1 MDASRP
7 CPGAR
12 AGHPDAVLVSRKCKV
27 VAGHDIGEPQE
38 RGVVHVDDILRFAA
52 QPAHDA
58 GIPDKILTHL
68 RGASRTRHLC
78 DIAALTRLR
87 GDLGGDQPDA
97 PPGVQRRL
105 GDECRNPSHARRAAD
120 PVMH

>member
-1 MDASRP
+1 MEASRP
-7 CPGAR
+7 RTGAR
-12 AGHPDAVLVSRKCKV
+12 AGHPDAVLVSRKCKM

-38 RGVVHVDDILRFAA
+38 RGVVHVDDILRIAA
-52 QPAHDA
+52 QPAYHA

-68 RGASRTRHLC
+68 WGASRTGHPC
-78 DIAALTRLR
+78 DIAALTKLR
-87 GDLGGDQPDA
+87 GDLGGNQPDA

-105 GDECRNPSHARRAAD
+105 GDECCNPSHARRAAD